1 MSLSMKLEQ
10 ILVQK
15 LVSSQAKKSFKK
27 RDFQVKYESFWR
39 ESHDKENLRK
49 SMLRLFIWGKT
60 ATNSEKLQ
68 VQNFLTQSRDSF
80 TDKNN
85 GKFGK

>member
-15 LVSSQAKKSFKK
+15 LVSSQAKKFQEK
-27 RDFQVKYESFWR
+27 RFSSKVR
-39 ESHDKENLRK
+39 IVLARIVNLRK
-49 SMLRLFIWGKT
+49 SMLRLFIRGKT
-60 ATNSEKLQ
+60 ATNNEKLQ
-68 VQNFLTQSRDSF
+68 VPNFLTQSRDSF